1 MSSTPV
7 LLIHGM
13 KDTSRK
19 MRRLER
25 HLQESGR
32 EVHSLDV
39 LPSWGQV
46 GLDLLARQIADFAE
60 ATFAA
65 GQRFDLVGYSMGGLV
80 CRYYLQR
87 LGGLER
93 VRRFITIAAPH
104 QGSVLAWL
112 VPNAGGRQM
121 RPGSAFLRDLE
132 TDAHRLA
139 EVGFTSLWTPF
150 DLTILPCRSSI
161 VSHAKNLRLWCLA
174 HPLMVYQRC
183 ALRAV
188 ETALA

>member
-1 MSSTPV
+1 MKPTPV

-13 KDTSRK
+13 KDDSRK

-25 HLQESGR
+25 HLRETGR
-32 EVHSLDV
+32 EVHALDV

-46 GLDLLARQIADFAE
+46 GLDVLAQQIVDFVE
-60 ATFAA
+60 ATFAP
-65 GQRFDLVGYSMGGLV
+65 GQPFDLVGYSMGGLI

-121 RPGSAFLRDLE
+121 RPGSEFLRDLE
-132 TDAHRLA
+132 SDAHRLG

-150 DLTILPCRSSI
+150 DLIIVPFKSSI
-161 VSHAKNLRLWCLA
+161 VSYAKNLRLWCVA
-174 HPLMVYQRC
+174 HPLMVWQRS

-188 ETALA
+188 EAALA